1 MFYTANAEIKIGG
14 VTISGVTDVEFSQS
28 VDTIGGQAKITL
40 PRNMRRKDGKQ
51 LLDTVRTGD
60 RVTIKLGYNGKL
72 NAEFTGYLAHIGDG
86 TPLVLECD
94 DDWYTFKKAA
104 HITKSYTSVTLKNL
118 LKDLFKGYEV
128 ECVDFTFSGGY
139 IIKDVTPFTVVK
151 KIKEEVGFCAKL
163 DSENK
168 KITCFWAFDFKG
180 FQKHTYVFGT
190 RNGTLINELRD
201 RKLIPNI
208 AANGLKFVKKED
220 RKLQITGKAK
230 QKKGKTITVTV
241 GSKDDDAEK
250 RTINFGSDVTSE
262 SELKK
267 RIETELNNKSFDG
280 YEGTVTGFGFPQ
292 TKAGDILKIVDTENP
307 EREGEYLIKSVKV
320 KFNGSG
326 FRRENELSYK
336 IDN

>member
-1 MFYTANAEIKIGG
+1 MFYTANAEIKIGD

-40 PRNMRRKDGKQ
+40 PRNMRRKDGKK

-72 NAEFTGYLAHIGDG
+72 NAEFTGYLAHIGDS

-230 QKKGKTITVTV
+230 QKKGNTITVTV
-241 GSKDDDAEK
+241 GCKDDDAEK
-250 RTINFGSDVTSE
+250 RTMNFGSDVTSE

>member
-40 PRNMRRKDGKQ
+40 PRNMCRKDGKK

-250 RTINFGSDVTSE
+250 RTMNFGSDVTSE